1 MSILFFV
8 HPDPNYV
15 PDLLLHGFRKIIGPD
30 AVEFPRKDCLYSEVV
45 GFVGTPDK
53 ETSPRWFPSDDGKID
68 RDDIFKKV
76 AKGYFQYILCDVRV
90 FSKLQ
95 ENLTKWPHGLVVIDG
110 EDVPVSIPIGPYAVC
125 RRETD
130 GMDFSI
136 PLPMAMPEEII
147 DWIASFDGEAKTHSV
162 GFLGGIETQKGERGY
177 FLEAL
182 RRRYDDCLLK
192 SYTQGG
198 RDMNPPGQL
207 GRGDYYRYL
216 QQCRVVLNLKG
227 AGCDTFRFWENAAC
241 NAVHVSQRMQL
252 LIPNDFIEKRHLFRF
267 ADKEELFKTIDRIL
281 DGAVEK
287 ERIIAA
293 SREHLRL
300 HHTTGK
306 RATYLL
312 DRLKPI
318 FS

>member
-8 HPDPNYV
+8 HSDPNYV

-30 AVEFPRKDCLYSEVV
+30 AVEFPRKECLYSEVV

-53 ETSPRWFPSDDGKID
+53 EKSPRWFPADDGTID
-68 RDDIFKKV
+68 REDIFGKV
-76 AKGYFQYILCDVRV
+76 AKGYFQYIICDVRV

-95 ENLTKWPHGLVVIDG
+95 ENLTKWPRGLVVIDG
-110 EDVPVSIPIGPYAVC
+110 EDVPAPIPIGPYAVC

-130 GMDFSI
+130 GTDFSI
-136 PLPMAMPEEII
+136 PLPMAMPEEIMK
-147 DWIASFDGEAKTHSV
+147 WIKAFDGVAKTHSV
-162 GFLGGIETQKGERGY
+162 GFLGGIENLKGERAY
-177 FLEAL
+177 FLDAL
-182 RRRYDDCLLK
+182 KRRYGNGLFK
-192 SYTQGG
+192 SYIQEEGN
-198 RDMNPPGQL
+198 RNPSGQVS
-207 GRGDYYRYL
+207 RNDYYGYL
-216 QQCRVVLNLKG
+216 QGCRIVLNLKG

-267 ADKEELFKTIDRIL
+267 ADGAELFETIDGIL
-281 DGAVEK
+281 DGAVDE

-293 SREHLRL
+293 SREHLAMY
-300 HHTTGK
+300 HTTEK
-306 RATYLL
+306 RAAYLL